1 MQNLIQIGLL
11 VALFTAVCAFVVWA
25 AERVQAVFV
34 VHRRLSGERR
44 VTTEAT
50 SLIKRKTVT
59 NPLFAWVQK
68 STSLSD
74 EADRTRLVKLLRK
87 AGIEHPSAPFLYV
100 IARIGLAIG
109 LPLLFLLSQTIS
121 DKPTTGNSL
130 IIVAL
135 VLCAVGFIAPNGIVE
150 RLARLR
156 GERLEHEFPDALD
169 LMVVCVEAGLG
180 MEAAFVRVGDE
191 VQKSHR
197 LIAHQFDLVSQ
208 ELRAGRSR
216 TESLRNFAERTDV
229 PAIRSFT
236 ALMIQT
242 DSLGGSIAQTLRTY
256 SEEMRETRLL
266 KAEEK
271 ALRIP
276 VLLTIPLV
284 GCMLPVIV
292 GAVMLPA
299 GIEIGTSLIPAL
311 TGGAR

>member
-1 MQNLIQIGLL
+1 MQILIQIGLL
-11 VALFTAVCAFVVWA
+11 IALFTAVCGFVFWG
-25 AERVQAVFV
+25 AERVQAMFV
-34 VHRRLSGERR
+34 VNRRLSGERR
-44 VTTEAT
+44 VSTEAT
-50 SLIKRKTVT
+50 SVIKRNAVT

-74 EADRTRLVKLLRK
+74 EQDKARLVKLLRK
-87 AGIEHPSAPFLYV
+87 AGLEHPSAPFLYV
-100 IARIGLAIG
+100 IARIGLAIS

-121 DKPTTGNSL
+121 DKPTTGNTL

-135 VLCAVGFIAPNGIVE
+135 FLCAIGFIAPNGIVE
-150 RLARLR
+150 RMARLR

-191 VQKSHR
+191 VRESHP
-197 LIAHQFDLVSQ
+197 LISHQFDLVSQ

-216 TESLRNFAERTDV
+216 IESLRNLAERTDV
-229 PAIRSFT
+229 SAIRSFT

-311 TGGAR
+311 TGSR

>member
-1 MQNLIQIGLL
+1 MQNLLQIGLL
-11 VALFTAVCAFVVWA
+11 IALFTAVCAFVIWGL
-25 AERVQAVFV
+25 ERVQAMFV
-34 VHRRLSGERR
+34 VQRRLAGERS
-44 VTTEAT
+44 VSTQAN
-50 SLIKRKTVT
+50 SVIKRNTVT
-59 NPLFAWVQK
+59 NPVFAWVQK

-74 EADRTRLVKLLRK
+74 EADRTRLVKLLSK
-87 AGIEHPSAPFLYV
+87 AGLEHPSAPFIYV

-109 LPLLFLLSQTIS
+109 LPLLFLLSQTVS
-121 DKPTTGNSL
+121 DKPATTNSL
-130 IIVAL
+130 IVMA
-135 VLCAVGFIAPNGIVE
+135 VFLCAVGFIAPNGIVE
-150 RLARLR
+150 RMARLR
-156 GERLEHEFPDALD
+156 GLRLEHEFPDALD

-180 MEAAFVRVGDE
+180 MEAAFVRVGEE
-191 VQKSHR
+191 VHASHP

-216 TESLRNFAERTDV
+216 TESLRNLAERTDV
-229 PAIRSFT
+229 AAIRAFP

-292 GAVMLPA
+292 GAVLLPA
-299 GIEIGTSLIPAL
+299 GIEIATSLIPAL
-311 TGGAR
+311 TGTR